1 MQRLNSASACKTRCF
16 TSRPQSFKL
25 VHFIRRHQ
33 TGKEINMNVY
43 LVFVTCNIMS
53 VCVQMISIA
62 IHIIVTQWPEG
73 PHLLYILR

>member
-1 MQRLNSASACKTRCF
+1 MK
-16 TSRPQSFKL
+16 
-25 VHFIRRHQ
+25 
-33 TGKEINMNVY
+33 VY
-43 LVFVTCNIMS
+43 LVFVTCSIMS